1 MSPNIVSKWPAR
13 GAALVLA
20 FSLAAIALPT
30 SASAQEQTAQAQSG
44 QATTG
49 QATTGQ
55 AQSNVAAVN
64 PQQKSLGD
72 RAKEGAGNAAERL
85 DDLVKRAADIFN
97 RVPCSNKGVY
107 LEGSLPNIATKLAA
121 NEPVTIVA
129 FGSSS
134 TAGYGATSP
143 IFSYPYRLADQLRR
157 KYPMADITIFNR
169 GIGGED
175 AEQMMQRMQTAVID
189 AKPDLVIW
197 QVGTNIVIRGDD
209 AAVARAA
216 ALVNEGIDKI
226 KAVGADIVLIDPQYV
241 PATASKETQEKT
253 NTMVNLLG
261 NIAHAKQIARFPRF
275 AMMRKWH
282 DDQKSFD
289 QFVISDGL
297 HMNDWGYACFAQ
309 MLGDTIIDSVQR
321 VQSGQA
327 VPADVLMYRPL

>member
-20 FSLAAIALPT
+20 FCLAAAAPPI
-30 SASAQEQTAQAQSG
+30 SAFAQAS
-44 QATTG
+44 
-49 QATTGQ
+49 Q
-55 AQSNVAAVN
+55 AQPNVAAVN
-64 PQQKSLGD
+64 PQQQKSLGE
-72 RAKEGAGNAAERL
+72 RAKESAGNAAEKL
-85 DDLVKRAADIFN
+85 DDLVRRAADIFN

-107 LEGSLPNIATKLAA
+107 LEGSLPRIAQKLAN

-143 IFSYPYRLADQLRR
+143 VFSYPYRLADQLRR
-157 KYPMADITIFNR
+157 KYPMADITVLNR

-175 AEQMMQRMQTAVID
+175 ALQMMQRMQAAVLD

-197 QVGTNIVIRGDD
+197 QVGTNIVIRGDA
-209 AAVARAA
+209 AAVAQAA
-216 ALVNEGIDKI
+216 AMVNEGIDKI
-226 KAVGADIVLIDPQYV
+226 KAVGSDVVLIDPQYV
-241 PATASKETQEKT
+241 PATSSKETQEKT
-253 NTMVNLLG
+253 SIMVNLLG
-261 NIAHAKQIARFPRF
+261 DIAHAKQIARFPRF
-275 AMMRKWH
+275 AMMRRWH
-282 DDQKSFD
+282 DDQKSFE

-321 VQSGQA
+321 VQTGVA